1 MSKPKD
7 RNTKLMEACGSKN
20 GQWDPEAPDQ
30 NLYRMNHGDHEEQ
43 YVAYVYS
50 CTCGHGRNSPFAVD
64 QDGNVVTVKRVAAH
78 FGWGINE
85 AEQIARKAEQHGR
98 ILRDQEFNADKTRN
112 TKRRLWYRADVPAA
126 RIARQTIATPA
137 IEGIVQNALP
147 SYILKDL
154 AELGPEKCRK
164 SLEWYA
170 AFCMARNASF
180 AEVKLN
186 LWDTWDQLLLEGW
199 ERCKGVNP
207 RRIKKRAPR
216 DPIYVRDLKLEV
228 PDFVRIPPPEFVR
241 RPKTSLYNRE
251 NEFVPNPGPL
261 SHTDQT
267 SKDLYSGPPSA
278 SADAEGVQP
287 VPIPGLVETP
297 DALDSISK
305 REIRTGQTGPHVS
318 LRIKLKNAPTQRRL
332 SGLGSCDLNGGGTQ
346 FPERSARPPQNK
358 AVKRTTEATIV
369 RVSAESEK
377 TQCQTKKRKHA

>member
-7 RNTKLMEACGSKN
+7 RNTKLMEGCGSKN

-64 QDGNVVTVKRVAAH
+64 QDGNVVTLKRVAAH
-78 FGWGINE
+78 FGWGIDE
-85 AEQIARKAEQHGR
+85 AELIARKAEQHGR
-98 ILRDQEFNADKTRN
+98 VLRDQEFNEDKTRN
-112 TKRRLWYRADVPAA
+112 TKRRLWYRADVPGA
-126 RIARQTIATPA
+126 RIARQTIATPD
-137 IEGIVQNALP
+137 IEGSVQTTLP
-147 SYILKDL
+147 PYILKDL

-164 SLEWYA
+164 SLEWYE
-170 AFCMARNASF
+170 AFCVARNASF

-186 LWDTWDQLLLEGW
+186 HWDTWDQLLLEGW
-199 ERCKGVNP
+199 GRAGVNP
-207 RRIKKRAPR
+207 RKIKKRAPR

-228 PDFVRIPPPEFVR
+228 PEFVRISPAEFIR
-241 RPKTSLYNRE
+241 RPRNESVHPE

-278 SADAEGVQP
+278 SAEAEGVQP

-305 REIRTGQTGPHVS
+305 ERNQDGPNRS
-318 LRIKLKNAPTQRRL
+318 TRL
-332 SGLGSCDLNGGGTQ
+332 
-346 FPERSARPPQNK
+346 F
-358 AVKRTTEATIV
+358 
-369 RVSAESEK
+369 
-377 TQCQTKKRKHA
+377 